1 MFAIIDKYN
10 QIKFAILNQ
19 CSTENEIIHIQKE
32 MKFELKKL
40 VQDGYMLN
48 YCIEDSITGKSIFG
62 IWTADRTIEKVWQ
75 YLEMYLEGGK
85 EKVGSK

>member
-1 MFAIIDKYN
+1 MFVIIDRYS

-40 VQDGYMLN
+40 GSDGYMLN
-48 YCIEDSITGKSIFG
+48 YCI
-62 IWTADRTIEKVWQ
+62 
-75 YLEMYLEGGK
+75 
-85 EKVGSK
+85 